1 MENLNQLD
9 KHNGENVVN
18 YVKALRDARKWIG
31 AATIAVMAIAVSGA
45 LYLGQYRSEGFLQFG
60 GPIPLP
66 LETLDKDKDKDAKK
80 DKDKEGN
87 PGIVLADY
95 KRYAAAF
102 STSERFD
109 AFVQAN
115 KLQAVDGIGGLRKA
129 MASGDGFN
137 KMVEP
142 IFPFTKMDAKELMEQ
157 PKDGGNN
164 VIGLRIS
171 YAAGNAESAQRMV
184 GLLGRYTIDSIIYS
198 NYSDVLRF
206 KHIELSAKITKL
218 DNDIISMNER
228 LEMYQ
233 RKGVVLKKIVNNYPE
248 AANKSATSVIS
259 VTEDSARY
267 LSPITHL
274 MSGEVEALSTSETII
289 RLKREQAQ
297 SILLREYYDQ
307 AKSLLDTNQSGEALL
322 RGLEAVKEGVF
333 KTKNLNDEVVKEV
346 YNMITIDNQRSINL
360 YLEKSRFIAGPTL
373 PEKRNIRMSAV
384 LLLSL
389 LFGFF
394 MSSAIVLL
402 RKWWALNMDGA
413 RP

>member
-18 YVKALRDARKWIG
+18 YVKSLRDARKWIG
-31 AATIAVMAIAVSGA
+31 TATIAAMAIAVSGA

-66 LETLDKDKDKDAKK
+66 LETLGKDAK
-80 DKDKEGN
+80 KDKEGN

-142 IFPFTKMDAKELMEQ
+142 IFSFTKMDAKELMEQ

-198 NYSDVLRF
+198 DYSDGLRF
-206 KHIELSAKITKL
+206 NHIELSAKITKL
-218 DNDIISMNER
+218 DNDIIGMNER

-307 AKSLLDTNQSGEALL
+307 AKSLIDTNQSGEALL

-346 YNMITIDNQRSINL
+346 YNMLTIDNQRSINL

-373 PEKRNIRMSAV
+373 PEKRNIRLSAV

-394 MSSAIVLL
+394 LSSAIVLL

-413 RP
+413 RS

>member
-1 MENLNQLD
+1 MDNLDQLNN
-9 KHNGENVVN
+9 KNGTNVAD
-18 YVKALRDARKWIG
+18 YVITLRDARKWIA
-31 AATIAVMAIAVSGA
+31 AATISIMVISGAGA
-45 LYLGQYRSEGFLQFG
+45 LYLAQYRSEGFLQFG
-60 GPIPLP
+60 GAIPLSAEV
-66 LETLDKDKDKDAKK
+66 LEKDREPKK
-80 DKDKEGN
+80 DEK

-95 KRYAAAF
+95 KRYAATF
-102 STSERFD
+102 STSGRFD

-115 KLQAVDGIGGLRKA
+115 KLQAVEGIAGLRKA
-129 MASGDGFN
+129 MATGDGFN

-157 PKDGGNN
+157 PKEGGNN

-171 YAAGNAESAQRMV
+171 YAAGTAENAQRMV
-184 GLLGRYTIDSIIYS
+184 DLLGRYTIDSIIYS
-198 NYSDVLRF
+198 TYSDVLRF
-206 KHIELSAKITKL
+206 KHIELSAVITKL
-218 DNDIISMNER
+218 DNDIINMNER

-233 RKGVVLKKIVNNYPE
+233 RKGVVLKRIVGNYPE

-274 MSGEVEALSTSETII
+274 MSGEVEALSASEGII
-289 RLKREQAQ
+289 LLKRAQAQ
-297 SILLREYYDQ
+297 SILLREYYDK
-307 AKSLLDTNQSGEALL
+307 AKSLLDKNQSGEALL

-333 KTKNLNDEVVKEV
+333 KSKNLNDEVVKEV

-394 MSSAIVLL
+394 ISSAFVLL
-402 RKWWALNMDGA
+402 RKWWEQNMDVV